1 MLSQAWTTTSPT
13 RPSIPTEEPWI
24 REENVTSVGTRRPT
38 RERRGEGGC
47 GGRREKPA
55 PADSEKQLPSPADGE
70 RAREAALAP
79 SASLRGGAA
88 PARQGGQ
95 TAKRVRGRVAHWP
108 LASKKNQLARDRLL
122 VVPLNAHMG
131 RNSPKVPASSKRLL
145 NRTA

>member
-88 PARQGGQ
+88 PAPHVKGG
-95 TAKRVRGRVAHWP
+95 KRPNGSEAGSPTGHLQV
-108 LASKKNQLARDRLL
+108 KKSAR
-122 VVPLNAHMG
+122 
-131 RNSPKVPASSKRLL
+131 
-145 NRTA
+145 T